1 MRKEPEIAPPEGS
14 NRPTLAMDANWERAI
29 KHGDVEAV
37 KDHLRSGV
45 DINALDRYG
54 QTALMLAAHHGHEQ
68 IVELLVAQGAD
79 LNVTAKYTLSAL
91 MLAVVAGQASIA
103 RMLARTGADLSIKG
117 SGAPG
122 FAGKSAYDLAVE
134 RRMEELYQDLKPN

>member
-1 MRKEPEIAPPEGS
+1 
-14 NRPTLAMDANWERAI
+14 MDATWKRAI
-29 KHGDVEAV
+29 EQGDFAAV
-37 KDHLRSGV
+37 SDQLRSGV

-54 QTALMLAAHHGHEQ
+54 QTALMLAAHRGHDK

-91 MLAVVAGQASIA
+91 MLAVVAGHESIA
-103 RMLARTGADLSIKG
+103 RILARAGADLRIKG

-134 RRMEELYQDLKPN
+134 RQMAELYDELKTR

>member
-1 MRKEPEIAPPEGS
+1 
-14 NRPTLAMDANWERAI
+14 MDATWERAVI
-29 KHGDVEAV
+29 QGDVEAV
-37 KDHLRSGV
+37 KRHLRSGV
-45 DINALDRYG
+45 DVNSRDRYG
-54 QTALMLAAHHGHEQ
+54 QTALMLAAHHGHGE

-91 MLAVVAGQASIA
+91 MLAVVAGQESIA
-103 RMLARTGADLSIKG
+103 RMLARAGADLSIKG

-134 RRMEELYQDLKPN
+134 RRMEELYQELMAK

>member
-1 MRKEPEIAPPEGS
+1 
-14 NRPTLAMDANWERAI
+14 MDANWECAI
-29 KHGDVEAV
+29 RQGNIQAV

-54 QTALMLAAHHGHEQ
+54 QTALMLAAHQGHVE
-68 IVELLVAQGAD
+68 IVQLLVEHGAD

-91 MLAVVAGQASIA
+91 MLAVVAGHKNIA
-103 RMLARTGADLSIKG
+103 RLLARAGADLGIKG

-122 FAGKSAYDLAVE
+122 FAGKSAYDLAVDQKMDE
-134 RRMEELYQDLKPN
+134 LYEELKPK